1 MRFKGFKGPITG
13 KHVLI
18 GMIAFFAVTIAVNAT
33 FITLAVRT
41 FSGEEVERSY
51 VQGLAFNQVLEERR
65 AQAARGWEAAVDID
79 ADRVIVSVSDPEGGP
94 VGGLELAGAL
104 RHPADTSRDVI
115 LDFVERETGV
125 YIAEP
130 GAVPPGAWTL
140 AAEGENGPAFSLR
153 RRMFVENAAE

>member
-1 MRFKGFKGPITG
+1 MRFKGPITG

-18 GMIAFFAVTIAVNAT
+18 GVLVFFGVTIAVNAT

-65 AQAARGWEAAVDID
+65 DQAARGWEAAVDID
-79 ADRVIVSVSDPEGGP
+79 ADRVIVSISDADGAP
-94 VGGLELAGAL
+94 VGGLGLGGAL
-104 RHPADTSRDVI
+104 RHPADTSRDVA

-125 YIAEP
+125 YVAEP
-130 GAVPPGAWTL
+130 GGVPPGAWTL

-153 RRMFVENAAE
+153 RRMFVEDGAD